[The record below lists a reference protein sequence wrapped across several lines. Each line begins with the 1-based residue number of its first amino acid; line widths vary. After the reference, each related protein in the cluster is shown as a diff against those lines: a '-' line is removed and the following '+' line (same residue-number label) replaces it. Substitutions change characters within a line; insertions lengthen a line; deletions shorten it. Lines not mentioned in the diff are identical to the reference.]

1 MSNAKHIRAVLE
13 AARLP
18 QPDVVVDLIDHG
30 RSGDLVARAAETV
43 VKFAFTPANIELLAR
58 EIAVLEWLGPDAP
71 TAHILWSGELEGGL
85 ALIMQAL
92 PGRPV
97 SHVEPQEAAHALA
110 ATAEALAA
118 LHARNPTG
126 CPFDM
131 RLDVKF
137 ALAERRVAG
146 GLVDEDDFDDER
158 KGLTAQQALDEAY
171 ARRPGSERLVL
182 THGDASLPNF
192 IWSPGRA
199 VGIVDLGRFGLA
211 DPYQDLALFLRSAR
225 HNHPHIDA
233 AAILRE
239 RYSLAEVDRAACDF
253 YRLMDEL
260 F

>member
-1 MSNAKHIRAVLE
+1 MFSAQHVRAVLE
-13 AARLP
+13 AAHLP
-18 QPDVVVDLIDHG
+18 QPQALVDLVEHG
-30 RSGDLVARAAETV
+30 QSGDLVARAGEAV
-43 VKFAFTPANIELLAR
+43 VKFASTPANIELLAR
-58 EIAVLEWLGPDAP
+58 EIAVLAWLGPQAP
-71 TAHILWSGELEGGL
+71 TAPVLWSGELEGGL
-85 ALIMQAL
+85 ALVTQAL

-97 SHVEPQEAAHALA
+97 SHVGPHEAADALS

-118 LHARNPTG
+118 LHARDPAG

-137 ALAERRVAG
+137 ALAERRVAA

-158 KGLTAQQALDEAY
+158 KGWTARQPLDEAC
-171 ARRPGSERLVL
+171 ARRPASERLVL

-192 IWSPGRA
+192 LWSPGRA

-211 DPYQDLALFLRSAR
+211 DPYQDLALFLRSAKY
-225 HNHPHIDA
+225 NYPDLDA

-239 RYSLAEVDRAACDF
+239 RYPLTEIDEAACDF